1 MVLTSIS
8 ELRAVG
14 RIAVQFGHLPTDEA
28 ATVVADHLT
37 RFWDR
42 RMITR
47 LIRTLDDDPTG
58 VDPIVAGAANA
69 LRERAARAR
78 GDTTREDT
86 P

>member
-1 MVLTSIS
+1 MT
-8 ELRAVG
+8 ELRAIS
-14 RIAVQFGHLPTDEA
+14 RIAIQFGHLPTDEA
-28 ATVVADHLT
+28 ATAVVDHLT

-58 VDPIVAGAANA
+58 IDPVVTGAVNM

-86 P
+86 R

>member
-1 MVLTSIS
+1 MVLTSVS
-8 ELRAVG
+8 ELRAIC
-14 RIAVQFGHLPTDEA
+14 RIAIQFGHLPTDEA
-28 ATVVADHLT
+28 ATAVADHII

-58 VDPIVAGAANA
+58 VDPIVTGAVNA
-69 LRERAARAR
+69 LRARAARAR

-86 P
+86 R